1 MAGSAMKT
9 SPLTDD
15 QQQYLRSMLAL
26 EPNQWASVGLR
37 ERNAFL
43 HPSAL
48 PSLTPIPLAVDEA
61 QDAESRSAESQA
73 VIELINACLKE
84 FWSPEAP
91 ALMERL
97 RLTTYEKAPELQA
110 IAQRLLS
117 WYPVRDLIR
126 ALVTKMGY
134 NSLASELR
142 NMATMSARE
151 LANAKS
157 EATKRQR
164 EWLGGGYRRQAK
176 RIKAQHPDIYALDPE
191 WFDEL
196 IAFRR

>member
-1 MAGSAMKT
+1 MT

-26 EPNQWASVGLR
+26 DPNQWGSAGLR
-37 ERNAFL
+37 QRDAFL
-43 HPSAL
+43 HPSG
-48 PSLTPIPLAVDEA
+48 PHPLASNTLEPA
-61 QDAESRSAESQA
+61 IESQA
-73 VIELINACLKE
+73 LVELIDACLKE
-84 FWSPEAP
+84 FWSPDMP

-97 RLTTYEKAPELQA
+97 KLTTFRKAPELQA
-110 IAQRLLS
+110 IAQRLQR
-117 WYPVRDLIR
+117 WYAVRDQLQG
-126 ALVTKMGY
+126 LVAKMGI
-134 NSLASELR
+134 NSLASNLR
-142 NMATMSARE
+142 EMATMSARE

-157 EATKRQR
+157 NVTRRQR